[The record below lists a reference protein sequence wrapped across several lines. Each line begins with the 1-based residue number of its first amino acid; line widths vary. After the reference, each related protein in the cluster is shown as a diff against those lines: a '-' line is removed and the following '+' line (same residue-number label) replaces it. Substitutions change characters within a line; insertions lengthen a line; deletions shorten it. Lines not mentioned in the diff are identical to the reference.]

1 MYSDWVRIQLAD
13 YDEAITLP
21 YYWLGSPRQPLN
33 DGKDEEMCTVEDVL
47 KRLVIDYDLSPRLR
61 LVFKG
66 R

>member
-1 MYSDWVRIQLAD
+1 M
-13 YDEAITLP
+13 P
-21 YYWLGSPRQPLN
+21 YYWVGSPRQPLD
-33 DGKDEEMCTVEDVL
+33 DGKGEEMCTVEDIL